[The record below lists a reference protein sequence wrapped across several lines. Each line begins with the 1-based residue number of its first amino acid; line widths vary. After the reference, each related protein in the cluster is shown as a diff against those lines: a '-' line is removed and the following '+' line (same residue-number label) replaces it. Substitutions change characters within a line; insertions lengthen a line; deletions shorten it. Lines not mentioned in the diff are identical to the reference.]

1 VGILCRL
8 SFYERSVSGCKSELS
23 DWNSLRPKHEGH
35 CFSNVG
41 GSSKSCTLIRQDE
54 ALKFNNFSWLKIE
67 SHSKLPAMLNDL
79 LYAFRTLRKS
89 PIFTITVVIT
99 IALAIGASTAIFSV
113 TNGVLLR
120 QLPYKDP
127 ERLVLARGDLQK
139 RNVKDFPLSNAD
151 FLDLRNG
158 AKNSF
163 EDFAAV
169 NTFRATLPALDGTPE
184 RVRVAAVSTNFF
196 QMMGGSIIAGRN
208 FEDSD
213 GTPQAAPP
221 AAPAGNAPAA
231 NAPPPLP
238 PMAILSSEYFQSRF
252 GGDTSVIGKPLPVAA
267 ADGPAPVVVG
277 VLAPGFE
284 LLFPPKANIE
294 QFPSLWLAARIP
306 YDVENRNN
314 VQWRAIGRLRPGAT
328 ISAGQAEIDSIV
340 QKIRAENAIANTAGK
355 HVQLVPVKQHLVDE
369 VRPAILALMGA
380 VIFLLLIA
388 CANVANLM
396 LVRAASRERELA
408 VRAALGA
415 GWLAL
420 VRQTFAEALLIAALG
435 TALGIGLAYFG
446 IQQLLAIAPENLPR
460 LNAVQIDPQVLGFSI
475 LAGLLSAV
483 LFGIIPAIRTAKP
496 NLMDIL
502 RTSGRSGALGA
513 AGLRNAVVVVEVAL
527 AFVLL
532 IGSGLM
538 FRTFMAIQRVDL
550 GFEPRGLLT
559 FQLLGNIGNTP
570 QELGNFKRQLQQ
582 ELSALPGVRSVTASF
597 PLPLAGG
604 FNPVRWGGAEAQAD
618 PSKFQAADIQIVLP
632 GYFEAMG
639 TRLIAGRTF
648 TQDDNTPDRN
658 LLIVDQALAA
668 KAFPNESA
676 VGKRILYRVRT
687 PEAQWGEIIG
697 VVAHQRNTSLVEPG
711 REQLYITD
719 GYVNNQAAS
728 WWALRTDGDPSALAA
743 TVREVVR
750 KAGPGTLI
758 NDMQPMDVH
767 VVKAQ
772 AQTRFSLL
780 LIGVFSTIAA
790 LLAGVGLYGVLA
802 TSVRQRTA
810 EIGVRMALG
819 AAPSRIFRLMVGK
832 GIYLSVIG
840 IGIGLLAAFALT
852 RILASMLVGVK
863 PTDPVTFVSVSLLFL
878 FISVMASWLPAMRAA
893 GLDPTTALRNE

>member
-1 VGILCRL
+1 
-8 SFYERSVSGCKSELS
+8 
-23 DWNSLRPKHEGH
+23 
-35 CFSNVG
+35 
-41 GSSKSCTLIRQDE
+41 
-54 ALKFNNFSWLKIE
+54 
-67 SHSKLPAMLNDL
+67 MLNDL
-79 LYAFRTLRKS
+79 SYAFRTLRKS
-89 PIFTITVVIT
+89 PIFTITVVVT

-158 AKNSF
+158 AKNNF
-163 EDFAAV
+163 EDLAAV
-169 NTFRATLPALDGTPE
+169 STFRATLPGLDGTPE
-184 RVRVAAVSTNFF
+184 RVRLAAVSTNFF
-196 QMMGGSIIAGRN
+196 QMMGGSIIAGRD
-208 FEDSD
+208 FQESD
-213 GTPQAAPP
+213 GTPQPPPP
-221 AAPAGNAPAA
+221 AAPAGNAPA
-231 NAPPPLP
+231 NADGPPPLP
-238 PMAILSSEYFQSRF
+238 TMAILSNEYFQQRF
-252 GGDTSVIGKPLPVAA
+252 GGDRSVIGKPLPVAA
-267 ADGPAPVVVG
+267 AFGPPPIIVG

-284 LLFPPKANIE
+284 LLFPPQANIE
-294 QFPSLWLAARIP
+294 QFPSLWIAARIP
-306 YDVENRNN
+306 YDVANRNN
-314 VQWRAIGRLRPGAT
+314 VQWRVIGRLKPGVNM
-328 ISAGQAEIDSIV
+328 GQAQAEAETIA
-340 QKIRAENAIANTAGK
+340 QKIREENTIAKTAGQYF
-355 HVQLVPVKQHLVDE
+355 QLVPMKQHLVDE

-415 GWLAL
+415 GWWQL
-420 VRQTFAEALLIAALG
+420 VRQTLAEAFVIAALG
-435 TALGIGLAYFG
+435 TVLGVGLAYLG
-446 IQQLLAIAPENLPR
+446 IHQLLVIAPENLPR
-460 LNAVQIDPQVLGFSI
+460 LNAIRIDLQVLAFSV

-483 LFGIIPAIRTAKP
+483 LFGVIPALRTAKP

-513 AGLRNAVVVVEVAL
+513 AGLRNAVVVIEVAL

-538 FRTFMAIQRVDL
+538 FRTFLAIQRVNL
-550 GFEPRGLLT
+550 GFDPRGLLT
-559 FQLLGNIGNTP
+559 FQLLGNIGNSP
-570 QELGNFKRQLQQ
+570 QEAETFKRQLREQ
-582 ELSALPGVRSVTASF
+582 LGAIPGVKSVTASF

-604 FNPVRWGGAEAQAD
+604 FSPVRWGGAEAQAD
-618 PSKFQAADIQIVLP
+618 PSKFQAADLQIVLP

-639 TRLIAGRTF
+639 TKLLEGRTF
-648 TQDDNTPDRN
+648 SPEDSTPDRN
-658 LLIVDQALAA
+658 VLIIDQALAA

-676 VGKRILYRVRT
+676 VGKRILFRVRT

-697 VVAHQRNTSLVEPG
+697 VVAHQRNTSLIEPG

-719 GYVNNQAAS
+719 GYVNHRAAS
-728 WWALRTDGDPSALAA
+728 WWALRTDGDPAALAGS
-743 TVREVVR
+743 VREVVR
-750 KAGPGTLI
+750 RAGSETFI
-758 NDMQPMDVH
+758 NEMQPMDSL
-767 VVKAQ
+767 VVQAQ

-832 GIYLSVIG
+832 GLYLSAIG
-840 IGIGLLAAFALT
+840 IAIGLLAAFALT
-852 RILASMLVGVK
+852 RVLASMLVEVK
-863 PTDPVTFVSVSLLFL
+863 PTDPATFVSVAVLFL
-878 FISVMASWLPAMRAA
+878 FIAVMASWLPALRAA

>member
-1 VGILCRL
+1 
-8 SFYERSVSGCKSELS
+8 
-23 DWNSLRPKHEGH
+23 
-35 CFSNVG
+35 
-41 GSSKSCTLIRQDE
+41 
-54 ALKFNNFSWLKIE
+54 
-67 SHSKLPAMLNDL
+67 MLTDL
-79 LYAFRTLRKS
+79 FYAFRTLRKS
-89 PIFTITVVIT
+89 PIFTITVVVT

-120 QLPYKDP
+120 KLPYKDP
-127 ERLVLARGDLQK
+127 ERLVIVASDMQK
-139 RNVKDFPLSNAD
+139 RNVKDFPMSNVD

-163 EDFAAV
+163 DDFAVV
-169 NTFRATLPALDGTPE
+169 NTGRVTFPALDGTPE
-184 RVRVAAVSTNFF
+184 RVRIAGVSTNFF
-196 QMMGGSIIAGRN
+196 QMMGATIVAGRD
-208 FEDSD
+208 FQESD
-213 GTPQAAPP
+213 GTPQP
-221 AAPAGNAPAA
+221 AAPGGNNGPAA

-238 PMAILSSEYFQSRF
+238 TMAILSNEYFQQRF
-252 GGDTSVIGKPLPVAA
+252 GGDRSIIGKPLPVSAA
-267 ADGPAPVVVG
+267 FGPPPTVIG

-284 LLFPPKANIE
+284 LLFPPQVNIE
-294 QFPSLWLAARIP
+294 QFPSVWLAARLP

-314 VQWRAIGRLRPGAT
+314 VQWRVIARTKPGA
-328 ISAGQAEIDSIV
+328 SIV
-340 QKIRAENAIANTAGK
+340 QAQAEAETIAQKIRDENTIAKTAG
-355 HVQLVPVKQHLVDE
+355 QYFRLVPMKQHLVDE

-415 GWLAL
+415 GWWQL
-420 VRQTFAEALLIAALG
+420 VRQTLTEAFVIAAVGTAIGVGLAYLGIRQLLLIAPA
-435 TALGIGLAYFG
+435 
-446 IQQLLAIAPENLPR
+446 NLPR
-460 LNAVQIDPQVLGFSI
+460 LNAIGIDMRVLAFSV

-483 LFGIIPAIRTAKP
+483 LFGLIPALRTAKP
-496 NLMDIL
+496 NLMETL
-502 RTSGRSGALGA
+502 RAAGRSSALGA

-538 FRTFMAIQRVDL
+538 FRTFMNIQRVNL
-550 GFEPRGLLT
+550 GFNSRGLLT

-570 QELGNFKRQLQQ
+570 QEAANFKRQLREQ
-582 ELSALPGVRSVTASF
+582 LDAIPGVNNATASF

-618 PSKFQAADIQIVLP
+618 PSKFQAADLQIVMP

-639 TRLIAGRTF
+639 TPLLAGRTF
-648 TQDDNTPDRN
+648 TQEDSSPDRN
-658 LLIVDQALAA
+658 LLVVDQALAA

-676 VGKRILYRVRT
+676 VGKRILFRART

-697 VVAHQRNTSLVEPG
+697 VVGHQRNTSLIEPG
-711 REQLYITD
+711 REQLFLTD
-719 GYVNNQAAS
+719 GYFNNRAAN
-728 WWALRTDGDPSALAA
+728 WWALRTDGDPSSYAG

-750 KAGPGTLI
+750 KAGGELFI
-758 NDMQPMDVH
+758 NEMRPMDQLVTA
-767 VVKAQ
+767 AQ

-802 TSVRQRTA
+802 TAVRQRTA

-819 AAPSRIFRLMVGK
+819 AAPARIFRLMVGK
-832 GIYLSVIG
+832 GLYLSAIGIVIG
-840 IGIGLLAAFALT
+840 FLASFAFT
-852 RILASMLVGVK
+852 RVLASMLVEVK
-863 PTDPVTFVSVSLLFL
+863 PTDPVTFLAVAALFL
-878 FISVMASWLPAMRAA
+878 VIAIMASWLPALRAA
-893 GLDPTTALRNE
+893 GLDPTTALRQE

>member
-1 VGILCRL
+1 
-8 SFYERSVSGCKSELS
+8 
-23 DWNSLRPKHEGH
+23 
-35 CFSNVG
+35 
-41 GSSKSCTLIRQDE
+41 
-54 ALKFNNFSWLKIE
+54 
-67 SHSKLPAMLNDL
+67 MLTDFF
-79 LYAFRTLRKS
+79 YAFRTLRKS
-89 PIFTITVVIT
+89 PIFTITVVVT

-120 QLPYKDP
+120 KLPYKDP

-139 RNVKDFPLSNAD
+139 RNVKDFPLSNVD

-158 AKNSF
+158 AKNNF

-169 NTFRATLPALDGTPE
+169 STFRFTLPGLDGTPE
-184 RVRVAAVSTNFF
+184 RVRTAAVSTNFF
-196 QMMGGSIIAGRN
+196 QMMGGPIVAGRD
-208 FEDSD
+208 FQDSD
-213 GTPQAAPP
+213 GTPQPDPP

-231 NAPPPLP
+231 AGPPPIP
-238 PMAILSSEYFQSRF
+238 NMVILSNEYFQQRF
-252 GGDTSVIGKPLPVAA
+252 GGDRSMIGKTLPVAA
-267 ADGPAPVVVG
+267 DDGPAPIIVG

-284 LLFPPKANIE
+284 LLFPPQANME
-294 QFPSLWLAARIP
+294 QFPSVWIAARIP
-306 YDVENRNN
+306 YDVANRNN
-314 VQWRAIGRLRPGAT
+314 VQWRAIGRLKPGAS
-328 ISAGQAEIDSIV
+328 IAQAQAEAETIA
-340 QKIRAENAIANTAGK
+340 QKIRDENTISQTAGQFF
-355 HVQLVPVKQHLVDE
+355 QLVPMKQHLVEE
-369 VRPAILALMGA
+369 VRPTILALMGA

-415 GWLAL
+415 GWWQLI
-420 VRQTFAEALLIAALG
+420 RQTLAEAIVIAALG
-435 TALGIGLAYFG
+435 TAIGVGLAYLG
-446 IQQLLAIAPENLPR
+446 IRQLLAIAPENLPR
-460 LNAVQIDPQVLGFSI
+460 LNAIEIDGQVLAFSI
-475 LAGLLSAV
+475 LAGLLSAM
-483 LFGIIPAIRTAKP
+483 LFGVVPALRTAKP

-538 FRTFMAIQRVDL
+538 FRTFINIQRVNL
-550 GFEPRGLLT
+550 GFDPQGLLT
-559 FQLLGNIGNTP
+559 FQLLGNVGQTP
-570 QELGNFKRQLQQ
+570 QERDNFKRQLREQ
-582 ELSALPGVRSVTASF
+582 LDAIPGVNSVTASF

-604 FNPVRWGGAEAQAD
+604 FSPVRWGGAEAQND
-618 PSKFQAADIQIVLP
+618 PSKFQAADLQIVLP

-639 TRLIAGRTF
+639 TTLLAGRTF
-648 TQDDNTPDRN
+648 THEDSTPDKN

-676 VGKRILYRVRT
+676 VGKRILFRVRT

-697 VVAHQRNTSLVEPG
+697 VVAHQRNTSLIEPG
-711 REQLYITD
+711 REQLYVTD
-719 GYVNNQAAS
+719 GYVNHLAAS
-728 WWALRTDGDPSALAA
+728 WWALRTDGDPAALAGA
-743 TVREVVR
+743 VREVVR
-750 KAGPGTLI
+750 KQGRDTFI
-758 NDMQPMDVH
+758 NEMQSMDSR
-767 VVKAQ
+767 VVQAQ

-832 GIYLSVIG
+832 GLFLSAIG
-840 IGIGLLAAFALT
+840 IAIGLVGAFALT
-852 RILASMLVGVK
+852 RVLASMLVEVK
-863 PTDPVTFVSVSLLFL
+863 PTDPVTFVSVAALFL
-878 FISVMASWLPAMRAA
+878 IIAVIASWLPAYRAA
-893 GLDPTTALRNE
+893 GLDPHTALRQE

>member
-1 VGILCRL
+1 
-8 SFYERSVSGCKSELS
+8 
-23 DWNSLRPKHEGH
+23 
-35 CFSNVG
+35 
-41 GSSKSCTLIRQDE
+41 
-54 ALKFNNFSWLKIE
+54 
-67 SHSKLPAMLNDL
+67 MLNDIS
-79 LYAFRTLRKS
+79 YAFRTLRKS
-89 PIFTITVVIT
+89 PIFTITVVVT

-113 TNGVLLR
+113 ANGVLLR
-120 QLPYKDP
+120 KLPYKDP

-139 RNVKDFPLSNAD
+139 RNVKDFPLSNVD

-158 AKNSF
+158 AKNNF

-169 NTFRATLPALDGTPE
+169 STFRFTLPGLDGTPE
-184 RVRVAAVSTNFF
+184 RIRAAAVSTNFF
-196 QMMGGSIIAGRN
+196 QMMGGSIVAGRD
-208 FEDSD
+208 FQESD
-213 GTPQAAPP
+213 GTPQAPPP
-221 AAPAGNAPAA
+221 AAPAGNAPAPA
-231 NAPPPLP
+231 NNAGPPPLP
-238 PMAILSSEYFQSRF
+238 NMVILSNEYFQQRF
-252 GGDTSVIGKPLPVAA
+252 GGDRSVIGKTLPVAA
-267 ADGPAPVVVG
+267 AFGPQPIIVG
-277 VLAPGFE
+277 VLTPGFE
-284 LLFPPKANIE
+284 LLFPPKANME

-306 YDVENRNN
+306 YDVANRNN
-314 VQWRAIGRLRPGAT
+314 VQWRAIGRLKPGVALVQ
-328 ISAGQAEIDSIV
+328 AQAEAETIA
-340 QKIRAENAIANTAGK
+340 QKIRDENTIAKTAGQYF
-355 HVQLVPVKQHLVDE
+355 QLVPMKQHLVDE

-415 GWLAL
+415 GWWAL
-420 VRQTFAEALLIAALG
+420 VRQTFAEAVLIATLG
-435 TALGIGLAYFG
+435 TVLGVGLAYLG
-446 IQQLLAIAPENLPR
+446 IHQLLVIAPENLPR
-460 LNAVQIDPQVLGFSI
+460 LNAVRIDLQVLGFSI
-475 LAGLLSAV
+475 LAGLFSAV

-502 RTSGRSGALGA
+502 RAGGRSGALGA

-538 FRTFMAIQRVDL
+538 FRTFLAIQRVNL
-550 GFEPRGLLT
+550 GFDPRGLLT
-559 FQLLGNIGNTP
+559 FQLLGNIGETP
-570 QELGNFKRQLQQ
+570 QERATFKRQLREQ
-582 ELSALPGVRSVTASF
+582 LGAIPGVNNVTASF

-604 FNPVRWGGAEAQAD
+604 FSPVRWGGAEALED
-618 PSKFQAADIQIVLP
+618 PSRFQAADLQIVLP

-639 TRLIAGRTF
+639 TRLLAGRTF
-648 TQDDNTPDRN
+648 TDDDNTPDHNR
-658 LLIVDQALAA
+658 LIIDQALAA

-676 VGKRILYRVRT
+676 VGKRILFRVNT

-697 VVAHQRNTSLVEPG
+697 VVAHQRNSSLIEPG
-711 REQLYITD
+711 REQLYVTD

-728 WWALRTDGDPSALAA
+728 WWALRTDGDPSALAGA
-743 TVREVVR
+743 VREVVR
-750 KAGPGTLI
+750 RAGSETLI
-758 NDMQPMDVH
+758 NEMQPMDSL
-767 VVKAQ
+767 VVQAQ

-832 GIYLSVIG
+832 GLYLSVIG
-840 IGIGLLAAFALT
+840 IAIGLLAAFALT
-852 RILASMLVGVK
+852 RVLASMLVEVK
-863 PTDPVTFVSVSLLFL
+863 PTDPVTFVFVSVLFL
-878 FISVMASWLPAMRAA
+878 LIAVIASWLPAHRAA